1 MDEKEKKVVKTK
13 LKRAWRDL
21 ILMGG
26 LYVVLVM
33 LILIA
38 CIWQVDAGTYRI
50 IGTLMVL
57 LVPLFL
63 YCIARVF
70 IWNREMNK
78 N

>member
-38 CIWQVDAGTYRI
+38 CIWQVDAGAYRI